1 MDTMLFFRNGAEDA
15 VVFPLSKLAFID
27 AHDGDKVIL
36 YFGETPGVSTQNL
49 HNVAVGCANGNEAK
63 LAKELGE
70 LFSATPHK
78 EGMLIVAD
86 DEDSVYIGTLAT
98 SCGDITLDVNPAG

>member
-1 MDTMLFFRNGAEDA
+1 MDTMLYFRNSSDDS

-49 HNVAVGCANGNEAK
+49 HNVAVGCADGNESK

-70 LFSATPHK
+70 LFSAHPYK

-86 DEDSVYIGTLAT
+86 DVDSVYIGTYAT
-98 SCGDITLDVNPAG
+98 SCGTITLDVDPAS

>member
-1 MDTMLFFRNGAEDA
+1 MDTMLFFRNSTDDS

-36 YFGETPGVSTQNL
+36 YFGETPGTANQDL
-49 HNVAVGCANGNEAK
+49 QNVAVGCADGNEAK

-70 LFSATPHK
+70 LFSAHPHK

-86 DEDSVYIGTLAT
+86 DVDSVYIGTFAT
-98 SCGDITLDVNPAG
+98 SCGTITLDVDPSA

>member
-1 MDTMLFFRNGAEDA
+1 MLFFRNDAEDA

-27 AHDGDKVIL
+27 AHDGEKAIL
-36 YFGETPGVSTQNL
+36 YFGETPGVATQNL
-49 HNVAVGCANGNEAK
+49 HNVAVGCADGNEAK

-70 LFSATPHK
+70 LFSAHPHK

-86 DEDSVYIGTLAT
+86 DVDSVYIGTLAT
-98 SCGDITLDVNPAG
+98 SCGAIVLDVAPGS

>member
-1 MDTMLFFRNGAEDA
+1 MDTMLFFRNTSDDS

-49 HNVAVGCANGNEAK
+49 QNVAVGCADGNESA
-63 LAKELGE
+63 LAKKLGE
-70 LFSATPHK
+70 LFSAHPHK
-78 EGMLIVAD
+78 QGMLVVAD
-86 DEDSVYIGTLAT
+86 DIDSVFIDPLAT
-98 SCGDITLDVNPAG
+98 SCGDITLDVNPAA